1 MPPTPP
7 HQGETILTTFKSITL
22 TIETTLIMNALILDG
37 LGFDLSLCTVLDL
50 TFFFVVLCIIECN
63 ISSFLI
69 FHFMLNMPKSFDDDN
84 GVDA

>member
-50 TFFFVVLCIIECN
+50 TFFL
-63 ISSFLI
+63 
-69 FHFMLNMPKSFDDDN
+69 
-84 GVDA
+84 

>member
-50 TFFFVVLCIIECN
+50 TFFCSALYY
-63 ISSFLI
+63 
-69 FHFMLNMPKSFDDDN
+69 
-84 GVDA
+84 